1 MGSVFLLL
9 TLPHIITV
17 QRSSAV
23 AVVSDIV
30 EFCPTTDL
38 EKEAPL
44 CTPGSCSGDKGGWL
58 ISRIALA
65 FVMVEYAS
73 PPAPAER
80 QRGTPMLTKA
90 EASSST
96 SS

>member
-73 PPAPAER
+73 PPGAER
-80 QRGTPMLTKA
+80 KRGPPLLTKA